1 MVCGVYPVGVR
12 QVATLPGSMAS
23 RQEEKEQRRR
33 ERLERE
39 EAERRGAARRKRL
52 QYVFGGLLA
61 LAAVGG
67 IVAVLALGVAGSSDG
82 SGPGSPQDPS
92 EAASSVTLPEQK
104 TGDLEAAAK
113 AAGCKLT
120 NPEIADST
128 HETKE
133 FKASDYETN
142 PPTSGNHSP
151 DWYEDGIYA
160 PGDVPEL
167 GKTVHPLE
175 HGRIEVQYA
184 PGTPKETVTQLE
196 ALLNE
201 EQDGYHML
209 LFQNTSGMK
218 AKIAAT
224 AWTHSLTCPEMNDKV
239 FDAIRT
245 FRARYIDKGP
255 ERVP

>member
-1 MVCGVYPVGVR
+1 V
-12 QVATLPGSMAS
+12 SS
-23 RQEEKEQRRR
+23 RQEEKERRR
-33 ERLERE
+33 KERQERE
-39 EAERRGAARRKRL
+39 QAEAKRAARRKRMTL
-52 QYVFGGLLA
+52 AFGGLLGVA
-61 LAAVGG
+61 LIAG
-67 IVAVLALGVAGSSDG
+67 IVVVVLVLGGDDSSSKPKQASDAAANVKL
-82 SGPGSPQDPS
+82 PPQATSDM
-92 EAASSVTLPEQK
+92 A
-104 TGDLEAAAK
+104 AAAK
-113 AAGCKLT
+113 AAGCTLS
-120 NPEIADST
+120 NPAYEGAS
-128 HETKE
+128 HEDKQ
-133 FKASDYETN
+133 FKPSDYKTN
-142 PPTSGNHSP
+142 PPTSGNHTP

-160 PGDVPEL
+160 PGDVPDL

-184 PGTPKETVTQLE
+184 PGTPEETVTQLE

-201 EQDGYHML
+201 EQEGYHML
-209 LFQNTSGMK
+209 LFQNTTGMK